1 MPKFDSLHTFVSVPE
16 VSNEWEKSISDVQ
29 EANKVA
35 LKVKE
40 DLESK
45 LKLALDIQSQIS
57 QLEKSDDYLPV
68 DLLDELHES
77 YKKEKVEIE
86 NSEKLVVEIKLK
98 EEEIKKAR

>member
-45 LKLALDIQSQIS
+45 LKRALDIQSQIS
-57 QLEKSDDYLPV
+57 QLKNSDDYLPV